1 MNSHQSVKE
10 EIRRVADIV
19 EIIGQYVQLKKAGQ
33 NLMGLCPFHSEKA
46 PSFTVNSSKQMFHC
60 FGCKKGGD
68 VFAFWMEY
76 HKVSFPQALQDLAQ
90 RYHISLPEKVWS
102 PAQKKQGEL
111 RDQLYEINEKAAD
124 FFHRVLLDSEK
135 GSQGRRYLEQRS
147 FNQELINGFRLGYA
161 PDQWDGLLNYLKKEG
176 LDNEKAVKAGLII
189 SRQGGSGYYDR
200 FRGRVMFPIFNT
212 RQQVAGFGGRVLG
225 DKLPKYIN
233 TPESPIFHK
242 SELLYGL
249 DRAHQ
254 AIRETGRVVIVE
266 GYTDVLALHSH
277 GFHEAVATLGT
288 ALTKDHIRKLKG
300 FAQEAIVVF
309 DADAAGKGA
318 ALKSLPLFLNE
329 GLSAKVMV
337 LPEGEDPDSFLRENG
352 LDAFRAL
359 LEESLPVFDFYL
371 DSKIS
376 PETES
381 IEQKV
386 SVMKEILPLLA
397 ELGSEAQRSL
407 YIQRL
412 SGKTSISSAV
422 IRAELDNLYPSGKD
436 RRQPTKVGEKL
447 KAVKVKSRA
456 DFDFLN
462 LLVHHPQT
470 MKYLFA
476 HEYKRL
482 LSDPVAIEIADKL
495 YEAFKRG
502 GEIVEDQFVEALDGP
517 AQERF
522 REIAL
527 NPSIYSAETIAQAVT
542 EFEASI
548 NKLKLAESISR
559 AKKNGDIIE
568 LNELL
573 KIKNAQQV

>member
-1 MNSHQSVKE
+1 MKSHQSVKE
-10 EIRRVADIV
+10 EIKRVADIV
-19 EIIGQYVQLKKAGQ
+19 EIIGQYVQLKKSGQ

-46 PSFTVNSSKQMFHC
+46 PSFTVNPAKQMFHC

-76 HKVSFPQALQDLAQ
+76 HKVSFTQALQDLAQ
-90 RYHISLPEKVWS
+90 RYHISLPERVWS

-111 RDQLYEINEKAAD
+111 RDQLYKINEKAAD
-124 FFHRVLLDSEK
+124 FFHHVLLDSEK
-135 GSQGRRYLEQRS
+135 GSQGRHYFEQRS
-147 FNQELINGFRLGYA
+147 FHRELIETFRLGYA

-176 LDNEKAVKAGLII
+176 LDNEKAVKAGVII
-189 SRQGGSGYYDR
+189 PRQGGTGYYDR

-225 DKLPKYIN
+225 DNLPKYIN

-254 AIRETGRVVIVE
+254 SIRETGRVVIVE
-266 GYTDVLALHSH
+266 GYTDVLALHGH
-277 GFHEAVATLGT
+277 GFREAVATLGT
-288 ALTKDHIRKLKG
+288 ALTKEHIRKLKG

-329 GLSAKVMV
+329 GFSAKVMV
-337 LPEGEDPDSFLRENG
+337 LPEGEDPDSFLRQNG
-352 LDAFRAL
+352 LDAFRAF
-359 LEESLPVFDFYL
+359 LEKSLPVFDFYL

-376 PETES
+376 PEVDS

-386 SVMKEILPLLA
+386 AVMKEILPLLA

-407 YIQRL
+407 YIRQL
-412 SGKTSISSAV
+412 SGKTRISTAV
-422 IRAELDNLYPSGKD
+422 IQAELDNFQHFSQDG
-436 RRQPTKVGEKL
+436 RQPIKVGEKL

-456 DFDFLN
+456 DFDLLN

-470 MKYLFA
+470 MKALFA

-482 LSDPVAIEIADKL
+482 LSDPVSIEIADKL
-495 YEAFKRG
+495 YEAFKRDG
-502 GEIVEDQFVEALDGP
+502 KIVDDQLMETLEGP

-527 NPSIYSAETIAQAVT
+527 NPSIYSSETIAQAVT

-548 NKLKLAESISR
+548 NKLKLADSISQ
-559 AKKNGDIIE
+559 AKKNGDIAE

-573 KIKNAQQV
+573 KNKNVPQV

>member
-19 EIIGQYVQLKKAGQ
+19 EIIGQYVQLKKSGQ

-46 PSFTVNSSKQMFHC
+46 PSFTVNSAKQMFHC

-90 RYHISLPEKVWS
+90 RYHISLPERVWS

-111 RDQLYEINEKAAD
+111 RDLLYQINEKAAD
-124 FFHRVLLDSEK
+124 FFHQLLLDSEK
-135 GSQGRRYLEQRS
+135 GSQGRRYFEQRS
-147 FNQELINGFRLGYA
+147 FNQELIKGFRLGYA

-176 LDNEKAVKAGLII
+176 LDNERAVKAGVII
-189 SRQGGSGYYDR
+189 PREGGTGYYDR

-242 SELLYGL
+242 GELLYGL

-254 AIRETGRVVIVE
+254 AIRETDRVVIVE

-329 GLSAKVMV
+329 GFSAKVMV
-337 LPEGEDPDSFLRENG
+337 LPEGEDPDSFLRQNG

-359 LEESLPVFDFYL
+359 LEKSLPVFDFYL
-371 DSKIS
+371 DSKLS

-386 SVMKEILPLLA
+386 AVMKEILPLLA

-407 YIQRL
+407 YIRRL

-422 IRAELDNLYPSGKD
+422 IRAELDNLYHSRKG

-447 KAVKVKSRA
+447 KAVSVKSRA
-456 DFDFLN
+456 DFDLLN

-482 LSDPVAIEIADKL
+482 LSDPVSIEIADKL
-495 YEAFKRG
+495 HEAFKRD
-502 GEIVEDQFVEALDGP
+502 GEIIEDQLMEALDGP
-517 AQERF
+517 ARERF

-527 NPSIYSAETIAQAVT
+527 NPSIYSSETIAQAVT

-559 AKKNGDIIE
+559 AKKNGDIAE

-573 KIKNAQQV
+573 KNKNAQQV